1 MRTIPIATL
10 LLAAALAASACVWTG
25 AISNT
30 GPSLFVASTKEP
42 VLATEAIDATSTGE
56 ACSYNWFGIVSAGDS
71 SIDAAKKDG
80 DITQVA
86 SVDKQYLNI
95 LFLWGRACTIVKGK

>member
-1 MRTIPIATL
+1 MRAFPIAA
-10 LLAAALAASACVWTG
+10 LLAAAFAASACVATG
-25 AISNT
+25 LNSNT
-30 GPSLFVASTKEP
+30 GPSLFVTSIKEP
-42 VLATEAIDATSTGE
+42 LQATEATDASATGK
-56 ACSYNWFGIVSAGDS
+56 ACSYNWFGLVSAGDS

-95 LFLWGRACTIVKGK
+95 LFLWGRSCTIVKGK